1 MIKKCQL
8 KCCLQKNVYL
18 KANFVEF
25 RGKKTKR
32 QSFRRESGPQGPNHP
47 RSKLLNNAKIVT
59 AHTVNSRNILTNQKD
74 QKHKIKYKNQQGM
87 VQGKDNKQ

>member
-59 AHTVNSRNILTNQKD
+59 AHSQLTQHFDKSKRSETQDQIQKPTG
-74 QKHKIKYKNQQGM
+74 NGT
-87 VQGKDNKQ
+87 GKG

>member
-59 AHTVNSRNILTNQKD
+59 AHSQLTQHFDKSKRSETQD
-74 QKHKIKYKNQQGM
+74 QIQIQTGNGT
-87 VQGKDNKQ
+87 GKG

>member
-59 AHTVNSRNILTNQKD
+59 AQSQGTQHFDKSKRSETQDQIQKPTG
-74 QKHKIKYKNQQGM
+74 NGT
-87 VQGKDNKQ
+87 GKG

>member
-59 AHTVNSRNILTNQKD
+59 AHTQLTQHFDESKRSETQDQIQKPTG
-74 QKHKIKYKNQQGM
+74 NGT
-87 VQGKDNKQ
+87 GKG